1 MLPKVYSHSR
11 SGFITVGGSKTKTWA
26 KWGKKCDS
34 MGWERAPWRW
44 WTEKCIDVYWE
55 LIYRVCL
62 TLFQISFPKRGGGKQ
77 GKQSPH
83 LVGRSDRDET
93 VELCGKMRS
102 MLLMLGYLLHMSAML
117 GSERRHSISQL
128 LVISWKVL
136 DKEWEKF
143 WWVYLCFEEGKDG
156 CYRWGVEETRK
167 CELQTNQ
174 ICWKSSLG
182 ELIRSFD

>member
-1 MLPKVYSHSR
+1 MRKKVRFDGVGAGSVTMMDRKMYWRILGVNLSCLFDFVSNFISQNVARESR
-11 SGFITVGGSKTKTWA
+11 A
-26 KWGKKCDS
+26 N
-34 MGWERAPWRW
+34 RASIGVR
-44 WTEKCIDVYWE
+44 
-55 LIYRVCL
+55 L
-62 TLFQISFPKRGGGKQ
+62 
-77 GKQSPH
+77 
-83 LVGRSDRDET
+83 DRDET
-93 VELCGKMRS
+93 VKLCGKMRS

-117 GSERRHSISQL
+117 GSQRRHSITQL